1 MVVVGAMQTVA
12 SAKREENRAKVKLTA
27 EDIEGFV
34 NLFLLKD
41 FDGPTSIPECHREWW
56 TMCCSNHK
64 FVAIAAPRN
73 HAKSTS
79 ITKAY
84 TLATILMRERK
95 FVLLV
100 SDTESQASF
109 FLNNLKQALL
119 DENIAKVFGVRGFI
133 KDSETDCIVEFEDG
147 YQARIMAKGS
157 EQKLRGI
164 LWDNRRPDL
173 IVCDD
178 MENDEIVMNE
188 DRRKKFRDWFMGALI
203 PCRSTTGVVRYV
215 GTILHMDAMLERLMP
230 REFDKRN
237 VETELYVKNTT
248 QSVWYAAKYRAHNPN
263 FSAILWPDRWPAESL
278 KAERQGFLDQGLGDK
293 YSQEYLNSPIDEAN
307 AFFRRSDFG
316 TISPDDRRSKKT
328 YYVGCDL
335 AVTTKTANDFTAF
348 VIGGV
353 DETGTLCIEHV
364 IKERIDSVEIVA
376 LILELNKQYEPQYFF
391 FEKGTI
397 TNSILPHLQVE
408 MIRQDNFCTFELMLR
423 AVDKKQY
430 AHAIQARMRS
440 KRVKFDKGADWFPGF
455 ESELMRF
462 PRDRKDDQVDAL
474 AILGHGVQKFIE
486 APTEQEVA
494 EEIYQEELFFADE
507 DQGRSLVTGY

>member
-1 MVVVGAMQTVA
+1 MKESQPST
-12 SAKREENRAKVKLTA
+12 SKVKLTA

-41 FDGPTSIPECHREWW
+41 FDGPTAIPECHREWW
-56 TMCCSNHK
+56 DMCCSSHK

-95 FVLLV
+95 FVLLI

-109 FLNNLKQALL
+109 FLNNLKQALF
-119 DENIAKVFGVRGFI
+119 DENIAKVFGVRAFV
-133 KDSETDCIVEFEDG
+133 KDSETDVIVEFSDG

-188 DRRKKFRDWFMGALI
+188 DRRKKFREWFMGALI
-203 PCRSTTGVVRYV
+203 PCRSTSGVIRYV

-230 REFDKRN
+230 KEFDKTN
-237 VETELYVKNTT
+237 EETELYVRNTRK
-248 QSVWYAAKYRAHNPN
+248 SVWYAAKYRAHNPD
-263 FSAILWPDRWPAESL
+263 FSAILWPDRWPASAL
-278 KAERQGFLDQGLGDK
+278 RAERQGFLDQGLGDK
-293 YSQEYLNSPIDEAN
+293 YSQEYLNNPIDEAN
-307 AFFRRSDFG
+307 AFFKRSDFG
-316 TISPDDRRSKKT
+316 TMAPNDRRAKKT
-328 YYVGCDL
+328 YYIGCDL
-335 AVTTKTANDFTAF
+335 AVTTKTANDFTVF
-348 VIGGV
+348 IIGGV
-353 DETGTLCIEHV
+353 DEDGILNIEEV
-364 IKERIDSVEIVA
+364 IKERLDSVEIVK
-376 LILELNKQYEPQYFF
+376 LILELNLRYDPQYFF
-391 FEKGTI
+391 MEKGAI

-408 MIRQDNFCTFELMLR
+408 MIAQDNFALIELMLR

-430 AHAIQARMRS
+430 AHTIQARMRS
-440 KRVKFDKGADWFPGF
+440 KRVRFDKSADWFPGL

-474 AILGHGVQKFIE
+474 AILGMGVQKFIE
-486 APTEQEVA
+486 APTKAEMIEEQ
-494 EEIYQEELFFADE
+494 YQEEISMFNE
-507 DQGRSLVTGY
+507 DVGRSMVTGY

>member
-1 MVVVGAMQTVA
+1 MAEKVSKA
-12 SAKREENRAKVKLTA
+12 SVVKLTA

-41 FDGPTSIPECHREWW
+41 FDGPTDIPECHREWW

-109 FLNNLKQALL
+109 FLNNLKQAFQ

-133 KDSETDCIVEFEDG
+133 KDSETDCIIEFEDG
-147 YQARIMAKGS
+147 YQARVMAKGS

-188 DRRKKFRDWFMGALI
+188 DRRAKFRNWFMGALI

-230 REFDKRN
+230 REFDKTN

-248 QSVWYAAKYRAHNPN
+248 RSVWYAAKYRAHNPD
-263 FSAILWPDRWPAESL
+263 FSAILWPDRWPAAAL
-278 KAERQGFLDQGLGDK
+278 RAERQGFLDQGLGDK
-293 YSQEYLNSPIDEAN
+293 YSQEYLNNPIDEAN
-307 AFFRRSDFG
+307 AFFKKVDFG
-316 TISPDDRRSKKT
+316 TMAEDDRRSTKA
-328 YYVGCDL
+328 YYIGCDL
-335 AVTTKTANDFTAF
+335 AVTTKTSNDFTAF

-353 DETGTLCIEHV
+353 DSEGVLNVVEV
-364 IKERIDSVEIVA
+364 VKRRIDSVEIVNQM
-376 LILELNKQYEPQYFF
+376 LELQKQYDPMYFF
-391 FEKGTI
+391 LEKGTI
-397 TNSILPHLQVE
+397 TNSLLPHLQVE
-408 MIRQDNFCTFELMLR
+408 MIKQDTFCNLELMPR
-423 AVDKKQY
+423 TVDKKQY
-430 AHAIQARMRS
+430 AATIQARMRS
-440 KRVKFDKGADWFPGF
+440 KRVRFDKSGEWFPSF

-474 AILGHGVQKFIE
+474 SILGHGVQKFIE
-486 APTEQEVA
+486 APTEREQADEQY
-494 EEIYQEELFFADE
+494 EIELMTADE

>member
-1 MVVVGAMQTVA
+1 MQKA
-12 SAKREENRAKVKLTA
+12 VKLTA

-41 FDGPTSIPECHREWW
+41 FDGPTAIPECHREWW
-56 TMCCSNHK
+56 EMCCSSHK

-95 FVLLV
+95 FILLV

-109 FLNNLKQALL
+109 FLNNLKQAMT
-119 DENIAKVFGVRGFI
+119 DENVAKVFGVRGFI

-147 YQARIMAKGS
+147 YQVRILAKGS

-188 DRRKKFRDWFMGALI
+188 DRRKKFRDWFMGALL
-203 PCRSTTGVVRYV
+203 PCRSVNGVIRYV

-230 REFDKRN
+230 REFDKLN
-237 VETELYVKNTT
+237 TETELYVR
-248 QSVWYAAKYRAHNPN
+248 SPFRAHWYASKYRAHNPD
-263 FSAILWPDRWPAESL
+263 FSAILWEDRWPKEAL
-278 KAERQGFLDQGLGDK
+278 KAERQRFLEQGLGDK
-293 YSQEYLNSPIDEAN
+293 YSQEYLNQPIDEAS
-307 AFFRRSDFG
+307 AFFKRVDFAA
-316 TISPDDRRSKKT
+316 IHDDDRRSKKT
-328 YYVGCDL
+328 YYIGADL
-335 AVTTKTANDFTAF
+335 AVTTKTENDFTAF

-353 DETGTLCIEHV
+353 DEHGILNIEEV
-364 IKERIDSVEIVA
+364 IKERIDSVAIVE
-376 LILELNKQYEPQYFF
+376 LILELNKRYEPMYFF
-391 FEKGTI
+391 FEKGAI

-408 MIRQDNFCTFELMLR
+408 MIRSDNYCTFELMPR
-423 AVDKKQY
+423 TVDKKQY
-430 AHAIQARMRS
+430 AHTIQARMRS
-440 KRVKFDKGADWFPGF
+440 KRVRFDKQADWFPGF
-455 ESELMRF
+455 ESECMRF

-486 APTEQEVA
+486 APSEQEVA
-494 EEIYQEELFFADE
+494 EEIYQEELMFADE
-507 DQGRSLVTGY
+507 DQGRSTVTGY